1 MESSQFIDIPEMDGL
16 LNSYS
21 STTNQPFV
29 YKIPVTYL
37 ENLSPNRPMI
47 IDSCSNIV
55 IQARN
60 NKHVRVNNKMGIGLD
75 PSSAYSLHVLGDVCI
90 SGNLSSN
97 DIVPLFDRTSNLGSV
112 TNKWKSIFV
121 YDLSVVSINGAP
133 ISSFGGGSDGGTS
146 NSNLLNLT
154 SDIIPFYLNVGINPN
169 LKLGSVTNYWGN
181 AYIRDISATNISV
194 SSNLNPLVPNSGTI
208 GLVNRAWGNAYIN
221 DISISCI
228 DISVNLNPLVPN
240 KGTIGL
246 VNRRWGN
253 AYINDISVVS
263 IDISV
268 NLNPLV
274 PNKGTIGLVNKPWGN
289 AYINDVSVASID
301 VSVNLNP
308 LVHNK
313 GSIGLVNKSWGNA
326 YINDISVASIDIS
339 VNLNPLFPNKGSI
352 GLVNKSWGNAYINDI
367 SVSCIDI
374 SVNLNPLVPNKGTI
388 GLANKLWGNAYIND
402 ISVASIDVSVNLNP
416 LVPNKGSIGLS
427 NRRWGNAYINDVS
440 VSSIDVSVNL
450 NPLVPNKGSIGL
462 VNKPWGNAYINDI
475 SVASIDISVNL
486 NPLVPNKGT
495 IGVPNKAWG
504 NAYINDIS
512 VSSIDISV
520 NLNPLNNNSGSL
532 GINVS
537 SSSFIGVSYEL
548 NTTPRTWFEHR
559 SYAVSLGKTLAVIL
573 NEEQNEQVRL
583 VLAGN
588 NAFIGGARIGG
599 STNSAGITSLDWF
612 WVTGDTWSYTN
623 FANGQP
629 ENAYTQVLLQILANG
644 KWDDTFNQM
653 MSAVY
658 MTTTNIITSANSKIW
673 GNAHIRDISASSID
687 ISVNLNPLVP
697 NKGTIG
703 VPNKAWG
710 NAYIN
715 DVSAASI
722 DISVNLNPLVPNKG
736 TIGVPNKAWG
746 NAYINDISAT
756 NIEPLSNNTSN
767 LGSLTKRWN
776 NIYTTDLNATNI
788 SVNQLTVTTLS
799 QDNITN
805 VINSLLT
812 RITTLEARS
821 NVYKIEYLRWYNS
834 FTMNGLGG
842 FDGFAMNTAGG
853 DAPAT
858 FVKIAN
864 TKIAIKT
871 SFRYTCAGFNGDY
884 LLSKLSIYQGT
895 NFILEGSFVEQLW
908 TGANGGGTR
917 SGTLTDCSV
926 FMDTPSH
933 IAMSGTL
940 IVKLEISKTGLDD
953 PLQLGPGYFEVIH
966 LYN

>member
-512 VSSIDISV
+512 
-520 NLNPLNNNSGSL
+520 
-532 GINVS
+532 
-537 SSSFIGVSYEL
+537 
-548 NTTPRTWFEHR
+548 
-559 SYAVSLGKTLAVIL
+559 
-573 NEEQNEQVRL
+573 
-583 VLAGN
+583 
-588 NAFIGGARIGG
+588 
-599 STNSAGITSLDWF
+599 
-612 WVTGDTWSYTN
+612 
-623 FANGQP
+623 
-629 ENAYTQVLLQILANG
+629 
-644 KWDDTFNQM
+644 
-653 MSAVY
+653 
-658 MTTTNIITSANSKIW
+658 
-673 GNAHIRDISASSID
+673 
-687 ISVNLNPLVP
+687 
-697 NKGTIG
+697 
-703 VPNKAWG
+703 
-710 NAYIN
+710 
-715 DVSAASI
+715 
-722 DISVNLNPLVPNKG
+722 
-736 TIGVPNKAWG
+736 
-746 NAYINDISAT
+746 AT